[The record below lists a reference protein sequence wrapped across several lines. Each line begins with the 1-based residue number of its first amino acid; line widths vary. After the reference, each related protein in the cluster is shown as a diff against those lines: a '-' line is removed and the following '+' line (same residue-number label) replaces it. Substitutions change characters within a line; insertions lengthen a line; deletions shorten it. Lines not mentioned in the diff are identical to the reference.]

1 MDKRRITIRMQA
13 DPNHLLTWLE
23 QNGYGEAVTAYYE
36 AECKPTDVEQASA
49 IARAIDTLVGAGM
62 GDSDVVSKARV
73 ELDKKREDIALREQ
87 EQGIIIKR

>member
-36 AECKPTDVEQASA
+36 AECKPTDTEQASA
-49 IARAIDTLVGAGM
+49 IARAIDTLVGAGL

-73 ELDKKREDIALREQ
+73 ELDKKRDDIALREQ